1 MISNGSFYTTESI
14 QNIMEQQSPYSLSSS
29 ILNIIRDL
37 EREIVN
43 TNDIIKTRP
52 SRESRDFNDASSKK
66 AHNRKMDEKWEMIS
80 AIKPNIM
87 KVSKEGFEKQL
98 SDLRSA
104 LNKLSTKTYDNL
116 KEKIIGQVKEIMD
129 EAMVEN
135 VQKIVEFIFDTAISN
150 KFYSEL
156 YSQLYKELIDLFG
169 VFKDVIEPF
178 LKQYMDSI
186 HTICIVD
193 QNEDYDGF
201 CENNKKNEKRKAT
214 TVFMANLLKN
224 NVITETVIMDMI
236 IEMQELSEKYIEE
249 ENRKPEVEEITENLF
264 LLITSSPSSLK
275 TEDLWKTKIE
285 PDIRRFAAYKA
296 KDKTSLSN
304 RVVFKYMDI
313 VEKHLCSK

>member
-1 MISNGSFYTTESI
+1 MIGSFYTTESI

>member
-1 MISNGSFYTTESI
+1 MISTGSFYNLDAI
-14 QNIMEQQSPYSLSSS
+14 QKIMETEAPYSLSSN
-29 ILNIIRDL
+29 ILNILREL
-37 EREIVN
+37 ENEITTTVDISKPRAREYSD
-43 TNDIIKTRP
+43 TPAKKH
-52 SRESRDFNDASSKK
+52 SS
-66 AHNRKMDEKWEMIS
+66 HVRKLDEKWETIS

-87 KVSKEGFEKQL
+87 KISKEGFEKQL

-104 LNKLSTKTYDNL
+104 LNKLSTKTYDTL
-116 KEKIIGQVKEIMD
+116 KIKIIDQVKEIMD

-156 YSQLYKELIDLFG
+156 YSQLYKELIDIFPI
-169 VFKDVIEPF
+169 FKDVIEPF
-178 LKQYMDSI
+178 LKQYTESI
-186 HTICIVD
+186 HMICVVD

-214 TVFMANLLKN
+214 TVFMANLLKTQ
-224 NVITETVIMDMI
+224 VISEPVVIDMI
-236 IEMQELSEKYIEE
+236 MSMQELSEKYIEE

-264 LLITSSPSSLK
+264 LLITSTPTSLK
-275 TEDLWKTKIE
+275 TADLWKTKIE
-285 PDIRRFAAYKA
+285 PDIRKFAAYKS

-313 VEKHLCSK
+313 VEKHL

>member
-1 MISNGSFYTTESI
+1 
-14 QNIMEQQSPYSLSSS
+14 
-29 ILNIIRDL
+29 
-37 EREIVN
+37 
-43 TNDIIKTRP
+43 
-52 SRESRDFNDASSKK
+52 
-66 AHNRKMDEKWEMIS
+66 
-80 AIKPNIM
+80 
-87 KVSKEGFEKQL
+87 
-98 SDLRSA
+98 
-104 LNKLSTKTYDNL
+104 
-116 KEKIIGQVKEIMD
+116 
-129 EAMVEN
+129 MVEN

-193 QNEDYDGF
+193 QNEDYNGF

-214 TVFMANLLKN
+214 TVFMGNLLKHQ
-224 NVITETVIMDMI
+224 VITETVVINMIMA
-236 IEMQELSEKYIEE
+236 MQDLSEKYIDE
-249 ENRKPEVEEITENLF
+249 ENRKTEVEEITENLF

-313 VEKHLCSK
+313 VEKHL

>member
-1 MISNGSFYTTESI
+1 MIGSFYTTESI

-66 AHNRKMDEKWEMIS
+66 THNRKMDEKWEMIS

-87 KVSKEGFEKQL
+87 KVSKDGFEKQL

-104 LNKLSTKTYDNL
+104 LNKLSTKTYDTL

>member
-1 MISNGSFYTTESI
+1 MISTGFFYNLDAI
-14 QNIMEQQSPYSLSSS
+14 QKIMETEAPYSLSSS
-29 ILNIIRDL
+29 ILNIIQEL
-37 EREIVN
+37 ENEITTTTDISKPRPREY
-43 TNDIIKTRP
+43 NDT
-52 SRESRDFNDASSKK
+52 SMKK
-66 AHNRKMDEKWEMIS
+66 QSNHGRKMDEKWEMIS
-80 AIKPNIM
+80 SIKPNIM
-87 KVSKEGFEKQL
+87 KISKEGFEKQL
-98 SDLRSA
+98 SDLRSG
-104 LNKLSTKTYDNL
+104 LNKLSTKTYDTL
-116 KEKIIGQVKEIMD
+116 KIKIIEQVKEIMD
-129 EAMVEN
+129 EDRHQN

-156 YSQLYKELIDLFG
+156 YSQLYKELIDMFAI
-169 VFKDVIEPF
+169 FKDVIEPF
-178 LKQYMDSI
+178 LKQYIESI

-193 QNEDYDGF
+193 QNEDYNGF

-224 NVITETVIMDMI
+224 QVITQPVVMDMI

-264 LLITSSPSSLK
+264 LLITSSPVSIK
-275 TEDLWKTKIE
+275 TEDLWKMKIE

-313 VEKHLCSK
+313 VEKHL

>member
-1 MISNGSFYTTESI
+1 
-14 QNIMEQQSPYSLSSS
+14 MEQQSPYSLSSS

-87 KVSKEGFEKQL
+87 KISKEGFEKQL

-104 LNKLSTKTYDNL
+104 LNKLSTKTYDTL

-313 VEKHLCSK
+313 VEKHL

>member
-1 MISNGSFYTTESI
+1 MVGSFYTIESI

-29 ILNIIRDL
+29 VLKIIRDL
-37 EREIVN
+37 EQEIMN
-43 TNDIIKTRP
+43 STDIIKTRP
-52 SRESRDFNDASSKK
+52 TREPRDDASVKK

-80 AIKPNIM
+80 AIKPNVM
-87 KVSKEGFEKQL
+87 KISKEGFEKQL

-104 LNKLSTKTYDNL
+104 LNKLSTKTYDTL
-116 KEKIIGQVKEIMD
+116 KTKIIEQVKEIMD

-214 TVFMANLLKN
+214 TVFMGNLLKN
-224 NVITETVIMDMI
+224 QVITETVIMDMI
-236 IEMQELSEKYIEE
+236 MAMQDLSEKYIDE
-249 ENRKPEVEEITENLF
+249 ENRKTEVEEITENLF
-264 LLITSSPSSLK
+264 LLITSSPVSLK
-275 TEDLWKTKIE
+275 TEDLWKAKIE

-296 KDKTSLSN
+296 KDKASLSN

-313 VEKHLCSK
+313 VEKHL

>member
-1 MISNGSFYTTESI
+1 
-14 QNIMEQQSPYSLSSS
+14 MEQQSPYSLSSS

-43 TNDIIKTRP
+43 SNDIIKTRP
-52 SRESRDFNDASSKK
+52 SREPRDFHDAPAKK

-87 KVSKEGFEKQL
+87 KISKEGFEKQL

-104 LNKLSTKTYDNL
+104 LNKLSTKTYDTL
-116 KEKIIGQVKEIMD
+116 KEKIIEQVKEIMD
-129 EAMVEN
+129 EDRDQN

-169 VFKDVIEPF
+169 VFKDVIDPF
-178 LKQYMDSI
+178 LKQYTDSI

-193 QNEDYDGF
+193 QNEDYNGF

-214 TVFMANLLKN
+214 TVFMANLLKHQ
-224 NVITETVIMDMI
+224 VITETVVVDMI
-236 IEMQELSEKYIEE
+236 VAMQELSEKYIEE
-249 ENRKPEVEEITENLF
+249 ENRKTEVEEITENLF

-275 TEDLWKTKIE
+275 TTDLWKTKIE
-285 PDIRRFAAYKA
+285 PDIRRFAAYKS

-313 VEKHLCSK
+313 VEKHL

>member
-1 MISNGSFYTTESI
+1 
-14 QNIMEQQSPYSLSSS
+14 
-29 ILNIIRDL
+29 
-37 EREIVN
+37 
-43 TNDIIKTRP
+43 
-52 SRESRDFNDASSKK
+52 
-66 AHNRKMDEKWEMIS
+66 MDEKWEMIS
-80 AIKPNIM
+80 AIKPNVM
-87 KVSKEGFEKQL
+87 KISKEGFEKQL

-104 LNKLSTKTYDNL
+104 LNKLSTKTYDTL
-116 KEKIIGQVKEIMD
+116 KTKIIEQVKEIMD

-214 TVFMANLLKN
+214 TVFMGNLLKN
-224 NVITETVIMDMI
+224 QVITETVIMDMI
-236 IEMQELSEKYIEE
+236 MAMQDLSEKYIDE
-249 ENRKPEVEEITENLF
+249 ENRKTEVEEITENLF
-264 LLITSSPSSLK
+264 LLITSSPVSLK
-275 TEDLWKTKIE
+275 TEDLWKAKIE

-296 KDKTSLSN
+296 KDKASLSN

-313 VEKHLCSK
+313 VEKHL

>member
-1 MISNGSFYTTESI
+1 MISSGSFYTTDSI
-14 QNIMEQQSPYSLSSS
+14 QKIMEQQSPYSLSCS
-29 ILNIIRDL
+29 ILNIIREL
-37 EREIVN
+37 EQEVMNSSDIV
-43 TNDIIKTRP
+43 KTRP
-52 SRESRDFNDASSKK
+52 SRDHRDDNNTKRQS
-66 AHNRKMDEKWEMIS
+66 NNVRKMDEKWENIM

-104 LNKLSTKTYDNL
+104 LNKLSTKTYDTL
-116 KEKIIGQVKEIMD
+116 KIKIIEHVKEIMD
-129 EAMVEN
+129 EDRDEN

-156 YSQLYKELIDLFG
+156 YSQLYKELIDMFA

-178 LKQYMDSI
+178 LKQYMESI

-214 TVFMANLLKN
+214 TVFMANLLKHH
-224 NVITETVIMDMI
+224 VISETVVMNMI
-236 IEMQELSEKYIEE
+236 IEMQELSDKYIEE
-249 ENRKPEVEEITENLF
+249 ENRKSEVEEITENLF
-264 LLITSSPSSLK
+264 LLITSGPASLK
-275 TEDLWKTKIE
+275 TAEVWKTKVE
-285 PDIRRFAAYKA
+285 PDIRKLAAYKA
-296 KDKTSLSN
+296 KDKASLSN

-313 VEKHLCSK
+313 VEKHL

>member
-1 MISNGSFYTTESI
+1 MISNGSFYNLDAI
-14 QNIMEQQSPYSLSSS
+14 QKIMEHQSPYSLSTS

-37 EREIVN
+37 ENEVMN
-43 TNDIIKTRP
+43 STDIIKARP
-52 SRESRDFNDASSKK
+52 SREPREYSDNPAKK
-66 AHNRKMDEKWEMIS
+66 QSIYMRKMDEKWETIS

-87 KVSKEGFEKQL
+87 KISKEGFEKQL

-104 LNKLSTKTYDNL
+104 LNKLSTKTYDTL
-116 KEKIIGQVKEIMD
+116 KIKIIEQVKEIMD
-129 EAMVEN
+129 EDRDQN

-156 YSQLYKELIDLFG
+156 YSQLYKELIDIFPI
-169 VFKDVIEPF
+169 FKDVIEPF
-178 LKQYMDSI
+178 LKQYTESI

-224 NVITETVIMDMI
+224 QVITEIVVMDMI
-236 IEMQELSEKYIEE
+236 MAMQELSEKYIEE
-249 ENRKPEVEEITENLF
+249 ENRKTEVEEITENLF

-275 TEDLWKTKIE
+275 TADLWKTKIE
-285 PDIRRFAAYKA
+285 PDIQKFAAYKS
-296 KDKTSLSN
+296 KDKASLSN

-313 VEKHLCSK
+313 VEKHL

>member
-1 MISNGSFYTTESI
+1 MIGSFYTTESI

-52 SRESRDFNDASSKK
+52 SREPRDFNDASSKK

>member
-1 MISNGSFYTTESI
+1 MISTGTFYNLDAI
-14 QNIMEQQSPYSLSSS
+14 QKIMEMEAPYSLSSN

-37 EREIVN
+37 ENEITATTDISKPRPREYSD
-43 TNDIIKTRP
+43 TPAKKH
-52 SRESRDFNDASSKK
+52 SS
-66 AHNRKMDEKWEMIS
+66 HGRKIDEKWETIS

-87 KVSKEGFEKQL
+87 KISKAGFEKQL

-104 LNKLSTKTYDNL
+104 LNKLSTKTYDTL
-116 KEKIIGQVKEIMD
+116 KLKIIEQVKEIMD

-135 VQKIVEFIFDTAISN
+135 VQKIVEFIFETAISN

-156 YSQLYKELIDLFG
+156 YSQLYKELIDIFPI
-169 VFKDVIEPF
+169 FKDVIEPF
-178 LKQYMDSI
+178 LKQYTESI
-186 HTICIVD
+186 HMICVVD
-193 QNEDYDGF
+193 QNEDYNGF

-224 NVITETVIMDMI
+224 QVINEPVVIDMI
-236 IEMQELSEKYIEE
+236 MSMQELSEKYIEE

-264 LLITSSPSSLK
+264 LFITATPASLK
-275 TEDLWKTKIE
+275 TADLWQTKIE
-285 PDIRRFAAYKA
+285 PDIRKFAAYKS

-313 VEKHLCSK
+313 VEKHL

>member
-1 MISNGSFYTTESI
+1 MIADGQFYSVDAI
-14 QNIMEQQSPYSLSSS
+14 QQKMIQEAPYSLSST

-37 EREIVN
+37 ENEILHS
-43 TNDIIKTRP
+43 TDIPKPRQKDYNDNYKAKQSGS
-52 SRESRDFNDASSKK
+52 SRKLDD
-66 AHNRKMDEKWEMIS
+66 KWETNLS
-80 AIKPNIM
+80 VKPNVM
-87 KVSKEGFEKQL
+87 KIQKEGFEKQL

-104 LNKLSTKTYDNL
+104 LNKLSSKTYDAL
-116 KEKIIGQVKEIMD
+116 KEKIIEQVKEIMD

-156 YSQLYKELIDLFG
+156 YSQLYKELIDMFPI
-169 VFKDVIEPF
+169 FKDVIDPF
-178 LKQYMDSI
+178 LKQYTESI

-193 QNEDYDGF
+193 QNDDYDGF

-224 NVITETVIMDMI
+224 QVISEMIVIDMI
-236 IEMQELSEKYIEE
+236 MAMQELSEKYIEE
-249 ENRKPEVEEITENLF
+249 ENRKSEVEEITENLF

-275 TEDLWKTKIE
+275 TAELWKTKIE
-285 PDIRRFAAYKA
+285 PNIRKFSAYKA

-313 VEKHLCSK
+313 VEKHL